1 MELSTQLLMYDAIE
15 LGVETEVIDRADQFL
30 KLSHEDFVEYVRNG
44 NMTSKDTTISHFIM
58 ENKTVTKKILADAG
72 FNVRGG
78 GEYHSIKEA
87 MGNYLK
93 YKDQPIVVKPKS
105 TNYGIGISV
114 FKKFPSKESYKE
126 ALEIAF
132 KEDDR
137 SEEHTSEL
145 QSRFDL
151 VCRRLL
157 EQK

>member
-1 MELSTQLLMYDAIE
+1 EI
-15 LGVETEVIDRADQFL
+15 IDRVDQFL
-30 KLSHEDFVEYVRNG
+30 KLTHEDTVEYVRNG

-72 FNVRGG
+72 YSVPGG
-78 GEYHSIKEA
+78 GEYQSVEEA
-87 MGNYLK
+87 MDNYLK

-114 FKKFPSKESYKE
+114 FKNFPSKDSYRE

-132 KEDDR
+132 KEDDTVLVEEFVAGTEYRFFVLNDEVGAVR

-151 VCRRLL
+151 V
-157 EQK
+157 